1 MILLKKII
9 KKPILWIAVAL
20 LAIFIFLY
28 ITGFR
33 ITYAPNL
40 KNDWDAISACAGWA
54 SVLLSFA
61 AICAAIYVPYK
72 VANDQNKISL
82 FEKRYEVVVTV
93 EKMFGEVDSIKR
105 RMSIIFSKNSTKKL
119 SFEIINK
126 WRISISETLK
136 DVNGQYDYLFYDE
149 VRDIIKYIYLSL
161 LDIDDKLVQLDT
173 LLRQEANSDK
183 SDVEWNNSIMSNSNI
198 NALKELI
205 LQQCNTDLSLK
216 TRFSVG
222 VGKHMDLR
230 NL

>member
-1 MILLKKII
+1 MKKFIRNPITIIISITLCIIIL
-9 KKPILWIAVAL
+9 AL
-20 LAIFIFLY
+20 L
-28 ITGFR
+28 GFR
-33 ITYAPNL
+33 ITYNPDLNIC
-40 KNDWDAISACAGWA
+40 WEAISALA
-54 SVLLSFA
+54 S
-61 AICAAIYVPYK
+61 CAAVVVSAIAIYYAIQIPLK
-72 VANDQNKISL
+72 VADEQNKIAL

-93 EKMFGEVDSIKR
+93 EKMFSEVDNINR

-149 VRDIIKYIYLSL
+149 VRDIVKYMYLSL
-161 LDIDDKLVQLDT
+161 LSIDDKLVQLDS

-183 SDVEWNNSIMSNSNI
+183 SDVEWNNAIMSNRNI
-198 NALKELI
+198 NALKEFI
-205 LQQCNTDLSLK
+205 LQQCETVLSLK
-216 TRFSVG
+216 AKFSVG